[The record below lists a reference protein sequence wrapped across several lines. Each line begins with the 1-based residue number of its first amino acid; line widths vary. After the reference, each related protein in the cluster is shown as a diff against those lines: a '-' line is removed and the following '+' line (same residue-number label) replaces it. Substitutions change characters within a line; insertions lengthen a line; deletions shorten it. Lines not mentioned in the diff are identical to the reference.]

1 MATGDTND
9 MAARLIALLPKGWF
23 PKPSPLLHAVALGVG
38 STFAS
43 VYGNLAFVKAQMRL
57 ATAQGAF
64 LDLAA
69 ADYFGVN
76 GLPRLVYE
84 QDAAYA
90 DRIEFNL
97 TAPRGTRE
105 GMIGMLTQLTGTA
118 PVIFCPTQPMDTG
131 GLATPGNFA
140 AGGGAF
146 ALGGTGATGA
156 GGLGSLA
163 MPAQTLITVK
173 LPSTGLAVYAG
184 YSGLATPANFSAGGG
199 GGLATPGG
207 FAAGGGS
214 LALTDLSALP
224 GEVDAALIYK
234 QVDEW
239 TAAGCISWVKII

>member
-1 MATGDTND
+1 MATGDQADFTG
-9 MAARLIALLPKGWF
+9 RLLRLLPKGWF
-23 PKPSPLLHAVALGVG
+23 PSAAPVLQSVLQGPAMAL
-38 STFAS
+38 AAI
-43 VYGNLAFVKAQMRL
+43 YAMLAFVKAQTRIQ
-57 ATAQGAF
+57 TSQGAF
-64 LDLAA
+64 LDMAA

-76 GLPRLVYE
+76 GLPRLAYE

-105 GMIGMLTQLTGTA
+105 GMIGMLQQLTGTA
-118 PVIFCPTQPMDTG
+118 PVIFCPTNPGDTG
-131 GLATPGNFA
+131 GLATPGNW
-140 AGGGAF
+140 GNGTSVF
-146 ALGGTGATGA
+146 ALAGVGSAGA

-163 MPAQTLITVK
+163 MPAQTLITVT

-199 GGLATPGG
+199 GGLATPTN
-207 FAAGGGS
+207 FDAGAGNFG
-214 LALTDLSALP
+214 LADLGDVP
-224 GEVDAALIYK
+224 GLVDAALIYK